1 MSNYYN
7 VPRTKY
13 LFDPENPEAFELS
26 RSKVN
31 LFLECPRC
39 FYVDQRL
46 GVKRV
51 PGYPFSLNNA
61 VDKLFK
67 KEFDAHRQKQT
78 PHPLME
84 KYGIEA
90 VPFQHRKLDDWRH
103 HFTGVRTEHGST
115 GFTVYGAPDDIWEN
129 ENGVLAV
136 VDYKATAK
144 KDEVSLDAD
153 WQDDWKRQIEM
164 YQWLLRANDF
174 AVSDRGYFVYTN
186 ADKSKEAFNDQ
197 LEFETKILPYDG
209 SDDWIEN
216 TLHEIKEV
224 LMADTVPAPG
234 DDCDHCTYRE
244 AANRVI
250 AETRSNDSSDQ
261 ELPL

>member
-13 LFDPENPEAFELS
+13 LFDPDNPEGFELS
-26 RSKVN
+26 RSKIN

-61 VDKLFK
+61 VDELLK
-67 KEFDAHRQKQT
+67 KEFDQYREAQD

-84 KYGIEA
+84 EYGIEA

-103 HFTGVRTEHGST
+103 HFTGIRTKHKDT
-115 GFTVYGAPDDIWEN
+115 GFIVYGAPDDIWQN
-129 ENGVLAV
+129 DADVLAV

-144 KDEVSLDAD
+144 QDELTLDAD
-153 WQDDWKRQIEM
+153 WQNTWKRQIEV
-164 YQWLLRANDF
+164 YQWLLRQNGF
-174 AVSDRGYFVYTN
+174 NVSDRGYFVYTN
-186 ADKSKEAFNDQ
+186 ADKSKEAFNDE

-209 SDDWIEN
+209 SDDWVSE
-216 TLHEIKEV
+216 TLEEIREI
-224 LMADTVPAPG
+224 LMTDVVPKRSEE
-234 DDCDHCTYRE
+234 CDHCQYRE
-244 AANRVI
+244 AANKVI
-250 AETRSNDSSDQ
+250 AEASENPSDQ
-261 ELPL
+261 QLPL